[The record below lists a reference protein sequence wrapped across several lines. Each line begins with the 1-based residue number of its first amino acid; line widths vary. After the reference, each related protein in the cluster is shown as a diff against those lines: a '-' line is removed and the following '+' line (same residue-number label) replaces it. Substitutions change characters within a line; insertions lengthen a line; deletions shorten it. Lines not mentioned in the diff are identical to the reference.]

1 MKSIYFALLC
11 IALVGCQ
18 KPNQESIANQ
28 QSDSNREA
36 KATKAI
42 GEAEARSAISQFVN
56 AQLEGKTFVDAG
68 KQTHSYPNIE
78 PGHWRVVELKE
89 GRWIARLDPPDGVW
103 ATASVD
109 ENGNSPTLEGYG
121 FAPQ

>member
-1 MKSIYFALLC
+1 MKSICVTLLC

-18 KPNQESIANQ
+18 KSNQEVITDQ
-28 QSDSNREA
+28 QSEIRSEA

-68 KQTHSYPNIE
+68 KQTHPYPKIH
-78 PGHWRVVELKE
+78 PKHWRVVELKD
-89 GRWIARLDPPDGVW
+89 GRWIARLDPPDGLW

-109 ENGNSPTLEGYG
+109 KHGKNPKLEGFG
-121 FAPQ
+121 FALQ

>member
-1 MKSIYFALLC
+1 MKSICFALLC

-18 KPNQESIANQ
+18 KSNQEVIADQ
-28 QSDSNREA
+28 QSESRSEP
-36 KATKAI
+36 KVTKAI

-68 KQTHSYPNIE
+68 KQTHTYPTIE
-78 PGHWRVVELKE
+78 PKHWRVIELKD

-109 ENGNSPTLEGYG
+109 ENGKSPKLEGYG
-121 FAPQ
+121 FAPN